1 MAAVRREAV
10 RRGVIR
16 NAIVPESNITGVPL
30 ESSVELWR
38 SSDDLV
44 EQRDDVVALGL
55 RDADDLGDKAGVE
68 EDTFPAGNGMGADEW
83 VFCCDWFA
91 AHGAAEVACAL
102 RLQVCGVQRCEGL
115 QVLLHVGA
123 KHVVGGV
130 LG

>member
-1 MAAVRREAV
+1 MVC
-10 RRGVIR
+10 
-16 NAIVPESNITGVPL
+16 NAIVPESDVTRIPL

-38 SSDDLV
+38 SSNDFI
-44 EQRDDVVALGL
+44 EQRDDVVALSL
-55 RDADDLGDKAGVE
+55 WYADDLGDKAGVE

-102 RLQVCGVQRCEGL
+102 RLKVCRVQRCEGL

-123 KHVVGGV
+123 EHVVGGV